1 MRAKP
6 PRPQPSEK
14 VLDYDDGD
22 PYSCMAAGR
31 EEERLQQ
38 KLLQQVF
45 ECFGHSESVL
55 DGLAQ
60 RDLAGVQK
68 GLHTIL
74 KERGLVDERGC
85 LVNAPP
91 GQEDRVLLKNEMC
104 RLLEE
109 QSDFKAQLAWLAQII
124 AERGHHILFY
134 PKYHCELNWIERYW
148 GYCKRYTRERADGT
162 MPTLEAN
169 VNAAAK
175 SVPPDLFLK

>member
-60 RDLAGVQK
+60 RDLAGVQTALYDIWD
-68 GLHTIL
+68 GNGVASPS
-74 KERGLVDERGC
+74 KELSAWAAAQAARLGNRS
-85 LVNAPP
+85 
-91 GQEDRVLLKNEMC
+91 
-104 RLLEE
+104 LLEYDR
-109 QSDFKAQLAWLAQII
+109 S
-124 AERGHHILFY
+124 
-134 PKYHCELNWIERYW
+134 
-148 GYCKRYTRERADGT
+148 
-162 MPTLEAN
+162 
-169 VNAAAK
+169 
-175 SVPPDLFLK
+175 